1 MDISLINVS
10 RIPFL
15 FLFLCITSTAMAVEK
30 QKDGGVVVQ
39 VNGQPIS
46 SRDFDSAMEVAKQ
59 QYAGLGWRVGDKE
72 QLQKL
77 QNLVLDRLIDF
88 ELLYQASQKEK
99 VNVDENAI
107 KEKMSVYKKQ
117 YPSDAEF
124 QDFLSTNK
132 LTEEAVQAQLRRKM
146 ALEVLQK
153 KLYDK
158 FNAEIMVTDEELYQ
172 FYDANKDNLKQPE
185 KVRASHIL
193 VAVKLTADDAAKK
206 AAMDKIKDIQQKLK
220 DGGDFA
226 QLAQKSSDC
235 PSKTNGGDLDFFVR
249 EQMVKPF
256 ADAAFSTPVG
266 QTSDIVTTEFGYHL
280 IKVTDKQSE
289 KLLTFDEVKEKISTY
304 LSQQKIDVKFE
315 AYLKGVRDQ
324 ADIRKMLPRQN

>member
-30 QKDGGVVVQ
+30 QKDGGVIAL

-46 SRDFDSAMEVAKQ
+46 NRDFDINMEVAKHNF
-59 QYAGLGWRVGDKE
+59 AGIGWLESDKE

-77 QNLVLDRLIDF
+77 QNLVLDQLIDI
-88 ELLYQASQKEK
+88 ELLYQDSQKEK
-99 VNVDENAI
+99 INVDENAI
-107 KEKMSVYKKQ
+107 KEKMSVFRKQ
-117 YPSDAEF
+117 YPSDTEF
-124 QDFLSTNK
+124 QDFLNTNT
-132 LTEEAVQAQLRRKM
+132 LTEEVMQTRMRR
-146 ALEVLQK
+146 EVAIEGLQK

-158 FNAEIMVTDEELYQ
+158 FNAEIMVTDEELHL
-172 FYDANKDNLKQPE
+172 FYDANKDSMKQPE

-193 VAVKLTADDAAKK
+193 VAVKLTADDTAKK

-226 QLAQKSSDC
+226 QLAHQSSDC
-235 PSKTNGGDLDFFVR
+235 PSKANGGDLDFFVR
-249 EQMVKPF
+249 EQMVKSF

-266 QTSDIVTTEFGYHL
+266 QTSDIVTTKFGYHL
-280 IKVTDKQSE
+280 IKVTDKQPE
-289 KLLTFDEVKEKISTY
+289 KLIFDDVKESISTY
-304 LSQQKIDVKFE
+304 LSQQKIDGQFE
-315 AYLKGVRDQ
+315 IYKKGLRDQ

>member
-249 EQMVKPF
+249 DQMVKPF